1 MDVDE
6 RTKLKCYQKFKDKEM
21 IFESLGM
28 KKKEAKIIIIII
40 IIRCKNKVFLRRS
53 KTMEDCNFQLFGA
66 MCLDFFLIKNK

>member
-28 KKKEAKIIIIII
+28 KKK
-40 IIRCKNKVFLRRS
+40 RSQNNNNNNNNNNKVQ
-53 KTMEDCNFQLFGA
+53 K
-66 MCLDFFLIKNK
+66 